1 MGLCPPYKQQNLAKA
16 VAFARFLFLS
26 LDYCLGKL
34 QIERLARRALLSTLF
49 GLVNNSLESLGVV
62 NSEVGENLTVDLDA
76 LLVDETDELAVGET
90 LETGSR
96 IDTLNPEGA
105 ESALLVL
112 AIPVGVGL
120 TLLPGVLGYSPDVLT
135 TAEVALSE
143 FEDSFAPCA

>member
-1 MGLCPPYKQQNLAKA
+1 M
-16 VAFARFLFLS
+16 
-26 LDYCLGKL
+26 
-34 QIERLARRALLSTLF
+34 
-49 GLVNNSLESLGVV
+49 V
-62 NSEVGENLTVDLDA
+62 NSEVSENLAVDLDT
-76 LLVDETDELAVGET
+76 LLVDETDELAVRET

-105 ESALLVL
+105 ESALLIL
-112 AIPVGVGL
+112 AIPVSIGL